1 MAGKFGAICTE
12 FPLATFSAK
21 KLKRI
26 CSQIFRQKYGN
37 TSSCKN
43 NWGKLL
49 IFLCNMKMMGWTFDF
64 PRNKFWLRIT
74 LPYLFHFFA
83 RGNVSNTTYKEAA
96 WRDKPFPI
104 KIWRPNLRYP
114 FLHLVSNLPPLTCL
128 SLRLFMLLLREK
140 LRFTSASFCL

>member
-1 MAGKFGAICTE
+1 MCQEKFVQIYTKTFGGKIWSNLHRVSPGNF
-12 FPLATFSAK
+12 FSK
-21 KLKRI
+21 KIKDV
-26 CSQIFRQKYGN
+26 CSQISRQKYRN
-37 TSSCKN
+37 ISSCKN

-114 FLHLVSNLPPLTCL
+114 FLLLFSNLPPLTCL
-128 SLRLFMLLLREK
+128 S
-140 LRFTSASFCL
+140 